1 MKLSASPS
9 RRLKRRSE
17 KATLKSPRYG
27 GRKLRNRFKRWDES
41 CQVGQIV
48 WKLAVWWSHS
58 NDGFVVFPP
67 AWKLATCGFCW
78 FEWSFSSRRVGSIV
92 KIFTTNL
99 LALSLSNSPSPSAQL
114 CHPDLNPSDESLHK
128 KFLAVQE
135 AYDVLSCDVKKREY
149 DFDNVPS
156 RPRPT
161 VWRMTW
167 SLHMNGVLAP

>member
-1 MKLSASPS
+1 MTGL
-9 RRLKRRSE
+9 
-17 KATLKSPRYG
+17 RY
-27 GRKLRNRFKRWDES
+27 
-41 CQVGQIV
+41 
-48 WKLAVWWSHS
+48 SHPLG
-58 NDGFVVFPP
+58 NLPLVVSVELNEVF
-67 AWKLATCGFCW
+67 LHVD
-78 FEWSFSSRRVGSIV
+78 SSV

-99 LALSLSNSPSPSAQL
+99 LGLSLSNSPSSSAQL

-161 VWRMTW
+161 V
-167 SLHMNGVLAP
+167 